1 MHKAHRHGA
10 TEPMSVAACRTHPTW
25 HRAGYEVT
33 RARADRASACCRAM
47 GSDSHPLSIC
57 EGSGD
62 FRIAAPADIA
72 PTRETATKVAYSSDG
87 DDSDD
92 ASAASLATT
101 CTTNCLSA
109 RSDCC
114 TETWLGQVQRPKR
127 LEASYEMFTD
137 DYDVP
142 CSAADLAAARDK
154 YTTILAHRGPMA
166 CEAHPWGLALWP
178 GFDAGPIQHNL
189 QVRTNQEALCAAL
202 QPHDHSWR
210 ALR

>member
-10 TEPMSVAACRTHPTW
+10 TEPMSVAACRTHPAW
-25 HRAGYEVT
+25 HRAGYEAT
-33 RARADRASACCRAM
+33 CARADRASACVRRAM

-62 FRIAAPADIA
+62 SRIAAPADIA
-72 PTRETATKVAYSSDG
+72 PTTYSSDG

-114 TETWLGQVQRPKR
+114 KETWLGQVQRPKR
-127 LEASYEMFTD
+127 LEESYEMFTD

-154 YTTILAHRGPMA
+154 YTTILAHRSPMA

-178 GFDAGPIQHNL
+178 GIDAGPIQHNL